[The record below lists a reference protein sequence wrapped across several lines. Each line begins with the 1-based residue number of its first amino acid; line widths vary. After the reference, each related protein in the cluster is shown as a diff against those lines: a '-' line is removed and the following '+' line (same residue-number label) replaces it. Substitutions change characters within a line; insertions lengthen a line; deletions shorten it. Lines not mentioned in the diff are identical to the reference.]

1 MRGES
6 LTEWRKQTNEERKK
20 LAQKLRLARAEAGLT
35 QREVVKRL
43 NLPSHSLICE
53 LENGQRRLDM
63 VELKVL
69 ARLYCKEPDWFL
81 SDD

>member
-1 MRGES
+1 M
-6 LTEWRKQTNEERKK
+6 TEWRRQTNREREE
-20 LAQKLRLARAEAGLT
+20 LARKLRLARTEAGLT

-43 NLPSHSLICE
+43 SLPSHSLISE

-69 ARLYCKEPDWFL
+69 ARLYGKDPAWFL
-81 SDD
+81 RDD

>member
-1 MRGES
+1 MP
-6 LTEWRKQTNEERKK
+6 EWRRQTNEERVK
-20 LAQKLRLARAEAGLT
+20 LASKLKLAREEAGLT

-43 NLPSHSLICE
+43 KLPSHSLISE

-69 ARLYCKEPDWFL
+69 AELYGKDPAWFL
-81 SDD
+81 RDD